1 MSDILLSHR
10 VTSMEESQ
18 TIAMAKK
25 ARELAAS
32 GVNIINLTLGEP
44 DFQTPE
50 HIKEAAKKAIDDG
63 YTFYTPVSGYAD
75 LRKAIS
81 EKFVKENNIA
91 STPEQIVVSTG
102 AKQSIANTILCLV
115 DPGDEV
121 LILGPYWVSYLEI
134 VKLAEGVPVVV
145 NGSIENGFRASIE
158 TIEKAISRKTKVI
171 IYSSPSN
178 PTGAV
183 FGGSYLAALADLVA
197 RHTQLYVIADEIYEH
212 INFVGKHES
221 LGAFK
226 TIANRVITV
235 NGVSKGFAMT
245 GWRLGYINAPLA
257 IAKACDKMQGQ
268 FTSGAS
274 SISQRAALA
283 ALTQS
288 LQPTLDMANAFAR
301 RRALVYDLFSEIP
314 HLNVALPEGAFY
326 LFPHVGYYLGKRYG
340 QTVINDVNDLAMYL
354 LNVAN
359 VSTVPGDAFGAP
371 EHIRLS
377 FAASDEQLIEGAARI
392 KHALAQ
398 LS

>member
-1 MSDILLSHR
+1 M
-10 VTSMEESQ
+10 V
-18 TIAMAKK
+18 KK

-75 LRKAIS
+75 LRKAIA
-81 EKFVKENNIA
+81 EKFIKENNIA

-145 NGSIENGFRASIE
+145 NGGIENGFRASIE
-158 TIEKAISRKTKVI
+158 TIEKAISPKTKVI

-197 RHTQLYVIADEIYEH
+197 RYTQLYVIADEIYEH
-212 INFVGKHES
+212 INFEGKHES

-226 TIANRVITV
+226 NIANRVITV

-288 LQPTLDMANAFAR
+288 LQPTLDMATAFAR
-301 RRALVYDLFSEIP
+301 RRALVYALFSEIP
-314 HLNVALPEGAFY
+314 HLKVALPEGAFY
-326 LFPHVGYYLGKRYG
+326 LFPHVGYYLGKSYG

-392 KHALAQ
+392 KNALAQ

>member
-1 MSDILLSHR
+1 
-10 VTSMEESQ
+10 
-18 TIAMAKK
+18 
-25 ARELAAS
+25 
-32 GVNIINLTLGEP
+32 
-44 DFQTPE
+44 
-50 HIKEAAKKAIDDG
+50 
-63 YTFYTPVSGYAD
+63 
-75 LRKAIS
+75 
-81 EKFVKENNIA
+81 
-91 STPEQIVVSTG
+91 
-102 AKQSIANTILCLV
+102 
-115 DPGDEV
+115 
-121 LILGPYWVSYLEI
+121 
-134 VKLAEGVPVVV
+134 
-145 NGSIENGFRASIE
+145 
-158 TIEKAISRKTKVI
+158 
-171 IYSSPSN
+171 
-178 PTGAV
+178 
-183 FGGSYLAALADLVA
+183 
-197 RHTQLYVIADEIYEH
+197 
-212 INFVGKHES
+212 VGKHES

-314 HLNVALPEGAFY
+314 HLKVALPEGAFY